1 MATAHADTRNGSSGG
16 RGDLFDRL
24 PPHSLES
31 EKAVLGSVLLDPLM
45 CDDVALVVRPQD
57 FYAHAHEVL
66 FTHLLAMHEAGGR
79 IDPTLLIDRLKKAG
93 DFEAIGGI
101 SYLGE
106 ISQSVP
112 TAANA
117 VYYAQVVRDKAT
129 LRALIH
135 TSTEILRDAYD
146 QSREPAELLSSAEE
160 QVFRILEDGTAADII
175 SMEDALG
182 ETLTRIDARLSHGGI
197 PGCVETGFTELDAMT
212 GGLNAGELIIIAG
225 RPGMGKTA
233 LAANIAEHVSLN
245 QQMTLFVSL
254 EMSRHELSERML
266 CSYARINSHKLRNG
280 HLSRA
285 EQDRLPDV
293 SSELSQAALYIDD
306 SPSRTMAQIAATARR
321 LKRRKDLS
329 LVIIDYLQLI
339 EPDNNKDQR
348 QEQVARIARRLKT
361 LARELKVPVL
371 CLAQLNRQAE
381 ASRDNI
387 PRLNH
392 LRESGAIEQD
402 ADVVLFVH
410 REEYYV
416 TDPEQKAKIAG
427 KADIII
433 AKQRSGPTGTSHVNW
448 RQEFTRFEHGA
459 ADHLDDAEQF
469 RPF

>member
-1 MATAHADTRNGSSGG
+1 MATAHVDSRSSGAA
-16 RGDLFDRL
+16 RTDLFDRL
-24 PPHSLES
+24 PPQSVEA
-31 EKAVLGSVLLDPLM
+31 EKGVLGSVLLDPLL

-57 FYAHAHEVL
+57 FYAHAHQTL
-66 FTHLLAMHEAGGR
+66 FTHLLEMHEAGSR
-79 IDPTLLIDRLKKAG
+79 IDITLLVDRLKKAG
-93 DFEAIGGI
+93 DFESVGGS

-106 ISQSVP
+106 VLQSVP

-117 VYYAQVVRDKAT
+117 VHYAQVVRDKAT

-146 QSREPAELLSSAEE
+146 QSREPQELLSSAEE

-182 ETLTRIDARLSHGGI
+182 ETLSRIDARLSHGGI
-197 PGCVETGFTELDAMT
+197 PGCVETGFTELDAMM

-233 LAANIAEHVSLN
+233 LAANIAEHAAMN

-293 SSELSQAALYIDD
+293 SSELSQATLYIDD

-321 LKRRKDLS
+321 LKRRKELS

-402 ADVVLFVH
+402 ADAVMFVH
-410 REEYYV
+410 REEYYA
-416 TDPEQKAKIAG
+416 TDPEQKSKVAG
-427 KADIII
+427 QADIII
-433 AKQRSGPTGTSHVNW
+433 AKQRSGPTGTSRVQW
-448 RQEFTRFEHGA
+448 KQEFTRFENPTSEF
-459 ADHLDDAEQF
+459 LDESEF
-469 RPF
+469 TRPF

>member
-1 MATAHADTRNGSSGG
+1 MATAQADTRSTSGG
-16 RGDLFDRL
+16 ARGDLFDRL
-24 PPHSLES
+24 PPQSLEA
-31 EKAVLGSVLLDPLM
+31 EKAVLGSILLDPLL
-45 CDDVALVVRPQD
+45 CDDVVLIVRPQD
-57 FYAHAHEVL
+57 FYAHAHQVL
-66 FTHLLAMHEAGGR
+66 FTHLLAMHEAGSR
-79 IDPTLLIDRLKKAG
+79 IDPMLLVERLKKAG

-101 SYLGE
+101 AYLGE
-106 ISQSVP
+106 ISQAVP

-146 QSREPAELLSSAEE
+146 QSREPHELLSSAEE
-160 QVFRILEDGTAADII
+160 QVFRILEDGTSADII

-182 ETLTRIDARLSHGGI
+182 ETLSRIDARLSHGGI

-233 LAANIAEHVSLN
+233 LAANIAEHVALA

-280 HLSRA
+280 NLSRA
-285 EQDRLPDV
+285 EQDRLPDI
-293 SSELSQAALYIDD
+293 SSELSQAKLYIDD

-416 TDPEQKAKIAG
+416 TDPEQKDKVAG

-433 AKQRSGPTGTSHVNW
+433 AKQRNGPTGTSHVSW

-459 ADHLDDAEQF
+459 SEFLDDAEQF